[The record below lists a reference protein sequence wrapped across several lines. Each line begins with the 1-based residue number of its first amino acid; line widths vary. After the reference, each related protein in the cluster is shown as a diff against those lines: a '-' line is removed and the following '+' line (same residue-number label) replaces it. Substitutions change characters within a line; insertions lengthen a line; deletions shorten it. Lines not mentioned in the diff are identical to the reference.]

1 MDKLK
6 KYVVYIGIFLI
17 VTLVTFPM
25 LLLYTPFFKN
35 ARKVY
40 VASAMCTTSHQ
51 WLATKFLSDEKIK
64 DILNSEDKKVSADK
78 ENTSIVQI
86 PKNNDNAIDFVKI
99 NNSRYTGYCL
109 IIHNPRRV
117 KVAASEEGGTK
128 GELIEKIVNKN
139 SAICG
144 INGGGFSQDI
154 GTNKNKPLGII
165 MSEGRLIYPKS
176 EDKVDFN
183 RLCLGAINKQGL
195 LIVGKYTFE
204 ELKKMNVQEA
214 ISFGPVLIK
223 DGKAIPI
230 ENDIAWGG
238 GSAMNPKALIGQ
250 KQDGSIILMVLTGHL
265 NSMICATLNEA
276 QQLML
281 DLGAVNAM
289 NLDGGN
295 SVIMYKDGQLVNTPS
310 KQSELRHLSSAII
323 VK

>member
-6 KYVVYIGIFLI
+6 KCVVYIGIFLI

-64 DILNSEDKKVSADK
+64 DILNSGDKKVSTDK
-78 ENTSIVQI
+78 ENTSVVQI
-86 PKNNDNAIDFVKI
+86 PKNNDNTIDFVKI
-99 NNSRYTGYCL
+99 NNSRYTGYAL

-117 KVAASEEGGTK
+117 KVAASEEGGIK

-144 INGGGFSQDI
+144 INGGGFSSDFD
-154 GTNKNKPLGII
+154 TNKNTPLGII

-176 EDKVDFN
+176 EDKVDLN
-183 RLCLGAINKQGL
+183 KWCVGAINNQGL

-223 DGKAIPI
+223 DGKVVTI
-230 ENDIAWGG
+230 ENDGAWGG
-238 GSAMNPKALIGQ
+238 GMNPRSLIGQ
-250 KQDGSIILMVLTGHL
+250 KHDGAIILMVLAGDL
-265 NSMICATLNEA
+265 YPMMCASLSEA

-310 KQSELRHLSSAII
+310 KSATSRHLSSAII

>member
-6 KYVVYIGIFLI
+6 KCVVYIGIFLI

-64 DILNSEDKKVSADK
+64 DILNSGSQKVSTNK
-78 ENTSIVQI
+78 ENTSVVQI
-86 PKNNDNAIDFVKI
+86 PKNNDNTIDFFKV
-99 NNSRYTGYCL
+99 NNSRYTGYAL

-154 GTNKNKPLGII
+154 GINKNKPLGII

-176 EDKVDFN
+176 EDKGDLNSWCV
-183 RLCLGAINKQGL
+183 GAINNQGL
-195 LIVGKYTFE
+195 LIVGKYTLE

-223 DGKAIPI
+223 DGKVQV
-230 ENDIAWGG
+230 ENNPEWEN
-238 GSAMNPKALIGQ
+238 AMNPRSLIGQ
-250 KQDGSIILMVLTGHL
+250 KQDGSIILMVLTGNL
-265 NSMICATLNEA
+265 NSMICATLSETK
-276 QQLML
+276 QLML